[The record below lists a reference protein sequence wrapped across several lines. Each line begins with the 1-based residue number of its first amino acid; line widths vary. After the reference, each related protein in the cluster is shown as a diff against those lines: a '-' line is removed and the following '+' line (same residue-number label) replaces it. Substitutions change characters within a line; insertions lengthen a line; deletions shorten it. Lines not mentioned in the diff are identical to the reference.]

1 MLGAEDVITQEA
13 EDLALRLG
21 VSLIRQQSAPLKAPQ
36 PPSTSAMPALPAL
49 RVVKGSAVNLE
60 RFNVN
65 PAAEAA
71 RTRLKDVVTSGDG
84 SPMSAGYMSL
94 ERGGFPWTLTYDEID
109 IVLEGELVITRG
121 QEAARGLA
129 GDVLFIPR
137 GSSIEFSTPTSVR
150 FVYVTYP
157 ADWEQQK

>member
-13 EDLALRLG
+13 EDLALLLG
-21 VSLIRQQSAPLKAPQ
+21 VSLIRQPATPLNAPQ
-36 PPSTSAMPALPAL
+36 PPSVPNLPAL

>member
-1 MLGAEDVITQEA
+1 MLTQEA

-21 VSLIRQQSAPLKAPQ
+21 VSLIREQSAPRNTPP
-36 PPSTSAMPALPAL
+36 PPSVPNLPVLPAL
-49 RVVKGSAVNLE
+49 RVIKGSAVNLE
-60 RFNVN
+60 RFDVN

-71 RTRLKDVVTSGDG
+71 RTRLKDVITSAHGA
-84 SPMSAGYMSL
+84 PMSAGYMSL
-94 ERGGFPWTLTYDEID
+94 ERGSFPWTLTYDEID

-121 QEAARGLA
+121 QEVARGLA
-129 GDVLFIPR
+129 GDVLYIPR

>member
-21 VSLIRQQSAPLKAPQ
+21 VSLIRAQSAPQSAPQ
-36 PPSTSAMPALPAL
+36 PAAAPALPPL
-49 RVVKGSAVNLE
+49 RVVQGAAVKLE
-60 RFNVN
+60 GFNAN

-71 RTRLKDVVTSGDG
+71 RTRLKDVITSSHGA
-84 SPMSAGYMSL
+84 PMSAGYMSL
-94 ERGGFPWTLTYDEID
+94 ERGSFPWTLTYDEID

-121 QEAARGLA
+121 QEVVRGMA
-129 GDVLFIPR
+129 GDVIYIPR

-150 FVYVTYP
+150 FVYATYP